1 MAKSG
6 KILLLKRTYSVPEQL
21 TVLGAGAAALGAVY
35 PMLVKHTGGRGLPC
49 PLRTLTGVPC
59 PFCGLTTATVELTH
73 GDWAAAAQANPLVYV
88 GAAATLGIAPI
99 LIARAFGKAAPPR
112 PMSDRNR
119 RRLAAAG
126 IALSAA
132 SWLYQLHRAD
142 LI

>member
-1 MAKSG
+1 MTKPG
-6 KILLLKRTYSVPEQL
+6 KKLILKRTYSVPEQL
-21 TVLGAGAAALGAVY
+21 TMLGAGAAAAGAAY
-35 PMLVKHTGGRGLPC
+35 PLIVGHTSLRGLPC

-73 GDWAAAAQANPLVYV
+73 GDLAAAARANPLVYI
-88 GAAATLGIAPI
+88 AAAAALGTAPI

-112 PMSDRNR
+112 PMSARNR

-126 IALSAA
+126 IALSIG
-132 SWLYQLHRAD
+132 SWAYQLHRAN